1 MEAKERA
8 VRVQDALAVFFKEHG
23 AALGLRLA
31 GNRAAYGEAYAQKN
45 HGFIGED
52 GGECAASAALILPRH
67 SHEVSND

>member
-45 HGFIGED
+45 HGFIAAQMRED
-52 GGECAASAALILPRH
+52 GVEAGS
-67 SHEVSND
+67 